1 MKKSTFVLIPIVVII
16 AIIAVVAMTMMAAA
30 SFALDDSSPAPSAVG
45 QYGRFAGGDPHGRIY
60 DLAVTLA
67 EQAAGIARESFDHF
81 KGWNGAISDQ
91 EQAILFKSESFLAS
105 CRLFLKFAEGQSDFY
120 RNDYLRTSLYNAF
133 TYLTSAFS
141 ELEQEMRRGN
151 VMPSALTECRQ
162 ILGRMERE
170 FSGWPSADNLAYLD
184 GKYVKAA
191 DASVYL
197 IQRQG
202 IGQFTR
208 RAFKNLESLFRYNYN
223 ENRGKDPWKY
233 LVEVS
238 EETLRKMRNGA
249 MISLTFE
256 GQMIIEQG
264 TRPNRPVYKI
274 ENGRKRGLTRP
285 EIVNRLG
292 GWGRVFEVPREVIE
306 SYEEGEPIDREY
318 RPL

>member
-1 MKKSTFVLIPIVVII
+1 MKKMILV
-16 AIIAVVAMTMMAAA
+16 
-30 SFALDDSSPAPSAVG
+30 FALIAAVAILTAAPSAGG
-45 QYGRFAGGDPHGRIY
+45 QNGRFAGGDPHGRIY
-60 DLAVTLA
+60 GLAATLA

-91 EQAILFKSESFLAS
+91 EQAILFKSESFVSS

-120 RNDYLRTSLYNAF
+120 RTDYLRTSLYNAF
-133 TYLTSAFS
+133 TYLTASFS

-151 VMPSALTECRQ
+151 VMPYALSDCRK
-162 ILGRMERE
+162 ILGNMERE

-184 GKYVKAA
+184 GKYVKSA

-202 IGQFTR
+202 MGQYIR
-208 RAFKNLESLFRYNYN
+208 RPFKSLESLFRYNFN

-238 EETLRKMRNGA
+238 EATLRKMPTGA
-249 MISLTFE
+249 MIALTFE

-274 ENGRKRGLTRP
+274 ENGRKRGLTKP

-306 SYEEGEPIDREY
+306 SYEEGEPIDRS
-318 RPL
+318 